1 MIVGLKE
8 MLDDF
13 SEEIKKSMPDY
24 LSLYSYFCEFIEEKY
39 KGEVS
44 TVEDF
49 FTNNFC
55 RRDIINSC
63 VYYTE
68 KSNATSVT
76 AIEKYLNSMTKLYN
90 SCIREK
96 GYDNKNLSAISPFAS
111 LKAEVREKISNKE
124 LVEKDIFPAIRENE
138 FEMILSYINGIK
150 KKSFVKSQVIII
162 FKLILLFGF
171 KLEKIKYMQ
180 INDYNSKHN
189 TLRVN
194 IEEDSDDDKSI
205 LLELPTTL
213 SDEIRDYIHL
223 FRNDIDKESSQYLFL
238 NRENKVITPSFLS
251 AMFTAIKDENKIE
264 KERKS
269 FTSTGLAKYAI
280 KNMIKNGIGSADIKL
295 VTGMEDVVIDACEM
309 EVREENTKDIGKLNR
324 IINSKI
330 RGIETY
336 DYLSTVSFSIYKV
349 N

>member
-1 MIVGLKE
+1 MIEGLKE
-8 MLDDF
+8 ILDSF
-13 SEEIKKSMPDY
+13 SDEIKKNMPDY
-24 LSLYSYFCEFIEEKY
+24 LSLYNYFYEFIEDKY
-39 KGEVS
+39 KSEES
-44 TVEDF
+44 TLGDF
-49 FTNNFC
+49 FSNNFC
-55 RRDIINSC
+55 KRDIINSC
-63 VYYTE
+63 VYYAE

-90 SCIREK
+90 SCIRDK
-96 GYDNKNLSAISPFAS
+96 GYDNKNLAAISPFAC
-111 LKAEVREKISNKE
+111 LKSEVKEKISKKE
-124 LVEKDIFPAIRENE
+124 LDEKNIFPAINESE
-138 FEMILSYINGIK
+138 FEMILVHLNGVK

-162 FKLILLFGF
+162 LKLILLFGF
-171 KLEKIKYMQ
+171 KLEKIKYIQ

-194 IEEDSDDDKSI
+194 IEEDSYNGKSI
-205 LLELPTTL
+205 SLELPTTL
-213 SDEIRDYIHL
+213 SDEIRDYIHE
-223 FRNDIDKESSQYLFL
+223 FRKEISEESDQYLFL
-238 NRENKVITPSFLS
+238 NREKKVIAPSFLS
-251 AMFTAIKDENKIE
+251 SMFVAIKDQNHIE

-295 VTGMEDVVIDACEM
+295 ITGMEDVVIDACEM

-336 DYLSTVSFSIYKV
+336 DYLRAVDVSL
-349 N
+349 